1 MIKAELRAL
10 FMTYICTLSL
20 PNGEKVF
27 AKARA
32 QSFNE
37 EVSIEWSGATHR
49 IEPIV
54 RGRYTVDFLRW
65 YFEARAR
72 RLNARFDFTTGT
84 VLESR

>member
-1 MIKAELRAL
+1 LI
-10 FMTYICTLSL
+10 L

-32 QSFNE
+32 QSFEE
-37 EVSIEWSGATHR
+37 EVLIEWSGATHR

-54 RGRYTVDFLRW
+54 RGKYSVDFLQW

-72 RLNARFDFTTGT
+72 QLNARFDFKTDT